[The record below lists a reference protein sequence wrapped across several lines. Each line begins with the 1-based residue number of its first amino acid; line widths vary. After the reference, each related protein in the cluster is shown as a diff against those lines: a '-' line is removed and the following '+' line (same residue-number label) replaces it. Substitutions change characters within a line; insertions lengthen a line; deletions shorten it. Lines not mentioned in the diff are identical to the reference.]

1 MCKCKRIIR
10 NISLEKCSKISLI
23 LNLSLIILNIAIIF
37 FTSLCFIADKYEI
50 IQKAQILTHI
60 NNIFV
65 CIIMI
70 IFLTLIEFYRYKK
83 YLIKRKIKS
92 SLIFM
97 SSCAFISAIKIM
109 DAFDSITKIN
119 RYMILFNF
127 NKKNFN
133 SDFASKIVKQINK
146 QKTYLIIILCTFI
159 LAFLLYIFYVI
170 SLFNMNIIFMNI
182 YFNNAQND
190 DKISNISTEV
200 DISNDN
206 NNENNISNINMDK
219 IKYKYYFSENIMSKI
234 EKEYKDKMTQTIVK

>member
-10 NISLEKCSKISLI
+10 NVSLEKCSKIALI
-23 LNLSLIILNIAIIF
+23 LNLSLILLNITIIF
-37 FTSLCFIADKYEI
+37 FTSLCFIEDKYEI

-70 IFLTLIEFYRYKK
+70 IFITLIEFYRYKK

-127 NKKNFN
+127 NKKNLN

-159 LAFLLYIFYVI
+159 LAFLLY
-170 SLFNMNIIFMNI
+170 MNIIFMNI

-219 IKYKYYFSENIMSKI
+219 IKYKYYFSENIMSNI

>member
-1 MCKCKRIIR
+1 
-10 NISLEKCSKISLI
+10 
-23 LNLSLIILNIAIIF
+23 
-37 FTSLCFIADKYEI
+37 
-50 IQKAQILTHI
+50 
-60 NNIFV
+60 
-65 CIIMI
+65 
-70 IFLTLIEFYRYKK
+70 
-83 YLIKRKIKS
+83 
-92 SLIFM
+92 M

-127 NKKNFN
+127 NKKNLN

>member
-1 MCKCKRIIR
+1 
-10 NISLEKCSKISLI
+10 
-23 LNLSLIILNIAIIF
+23 
-37 FTSLCFIADKYEI
+37 
-50 IQKAQILTHI
+50 
-60 NNIFV
+60 
-65 CIIMI
+65 
-70 IFLTLIEFYRYKK
+70 
-83 YLIKRKIKS
+83 
-92 SLIFM
+92 
-97 SSCAFISAIKIM
+97 M

-127 NKKNFN
+127 NKKNLN

-206 NNENNISNINMDK
+206 NENNISNINMDK

>member
-1 MCKCKRIIR
+1 MSKCKRIFR
-10 NISLEKCSKISLI
+10 NVTLEKCSKISFVF
-23 LNLSLIILNIAIIF
+23 NLSLTLLNITIII
-37 FTSLCFIADKYEI
+37 FTSLCFIQDKYDI
-50 IQKAQILTHI
+50 ILKTEMMSYI
-60 NNIFV
+60 NNIFFCV
-65 CIIMI
+65 IMI
-70 IFLTLIEFYRYKK
+70 SFLILIEFYRYKK

-133 SDFASKIVKQINK
+133 SDFASKIVKQINE

-206 NNENNISNINMDK
+206 NENNISNINIDK
-219 IKYKYYFSENIMSKI
+219 IKYKYYFSENIMSNI